1 MNIGAF
7 IRTVKYLKPYQIW
20 ARIDYRFRCLYY
32 SMPLYGL
39 LENEVEPCEKIIVT
53 PPVLWKGSKKA
64 GREIVKLKFNFINQN
79 INMDDDIQW
88 YPHEATTLWT
98 YHLHYFE
105 WLKHL
110 NSLKQEGLEPAREMV
125 LSWLFSCDKF
135 NKISWHP
142 YPLSLRIISW
152 ITYANWLTDG
162 ASESFKN
169 QFLDSLA
176 RQIDHLQRVVE
187 WDVEGNHIIKN
198 LKALIF
204 VGLCIKGKQSV
215 YLDAVETL
223 LTQLKKQILP
233 DGGHYERSPHYHVDV
248 LRDLIEIKSLIT
260 KSGQAVP
267 PQFDDVIDRMVEVL
281 VFYRYSDGALGLFND
296 GEINTDKHLNEI
308 LKYRGSVEKPAHLLE
323 DTGYARLERK
333 KTLLMM
339 DAGKCCPDELP
350 AHAHADTLSFE
361 LCVNKE
367 RIFVNQGTY
376 LYQHKLRNIL
386 RGTKAHN
393 TVCVDNENSAE
404 VWNNFRLGRRPE
416 KVTCMV
422 KESPQVGIGVEAVH
436 DGYRHIG
443 VKHERRI
450 FLSEDGSN
458 ILGEDFI
465 VSTKNKQKHK
475 VEALFHIHP
484 DIKYHLIS
492 YTEAEL
498 VTKNKQ
504 TFTFKVEGGLFQ
516 EKEGFYA
523 PFFGK
528 KEPLKTLAVKGK
540 WKNGQCVVKW
550 GVSAK

>member
-20 ARIDYRFRCLYY
+20 ARVDYRFRCMYY
-32 SMPLYGL
+32 ATPLYGL
-39 LENEVEPCEKIIVT
+39 LEPEVEPFEKLIVS

-64 GREIVKLKFNFINQN
+64 GREIAKLKFNFLNQK
-79 INMDDDIQW
+79 INMDEDINW
-88 YPHEATTLWT
+88 YPQEATALWV

-110 NSLKQEGLEPAREMV
+110 NTLKQEGLEPAREMV
-125 LSWLFSCDKF
+125 SSWIFKCDQF

-152 ITYANWLTDG
+152 VSYANWLTDG
-162 ASESFKN
+162 SSESFKN

-204 VGLCIKGKQSV
+204 VGLCIKGKQSI
-215 YLDAVETL
+215 YLDALETL
-223 LTQLKKQILP
+223 LKQLKKQILP
-233 DGGHYERSPHYHVDV
+233 DGGHYEKSPHYHVDV
-248 LRDLIEIKSLIT
+248 LKDLIEIKSLIT

-267 PQFDDVIDRMVEVL
+267 AQFDDIIDRMVEVL
-281 VFYRYSDGALGLFND
+281 AFYRYPDGALGLFND
-296 GEINTDKHLNEI
+296 GEINTNKHLNEI
-308 LKYRGSVEKPAHLLE
+308 LKYRGSVEKPPHLLE
-323 DTGYARLERK
+323 DTGYARLERG
-333 KTLLMM
+333 KTLVMM
-339 DAGKCCPDELP
+339 DVGKCCPDELP

-361 LCVNKE
+361 LCIDKE

-404 VWNNFRLGRRPE
+404 VWKTFRLGRRPE

-422 KESPQVGIGVEAVH
+422 KKAPQVGIGVEGEH

-450 FLSEDGSN
+450 FLSEDGEN
-458 ILGEDFI
+458 IRGEDFL
-465 VSTKNKQKHK
+465 VGKKGSKQHK
-475 VEALFHIHP
+475 IEAFFHLHPSVEH
-484 DIKYHLIS
+484 HLIS
-492 YTEAEL
+492 YTEAEIT
-498 VTKNKQ
+498 TKNKQ
-504 TFTFKVEGGLFQ
+504 KFVFKIEGGCFQ
-516 EKEGFYA
+516 EKEGVYA

-528 KEPLKTLAVKGK
+528 KNP
-540 WKNGQCVVKW
+540 
-550 GVSAK
+550 